1 MMENHYAKDR
11 QNGFAGF
18 SSSHCATWAQS
29 SQVAFAERADYEF
42 YLATLPEFTDVYG
55 VKVYAYCLMTNHV
68 HLLVVPEDIVGL
80 GGSMKRL
87 AERQTRYHNRLEG
100 RTGTL
105 WESRYKSSPVD
116 SDNYLPTCTRYIE
129 LNPVRARMVSAP
141 EAYAWSSCRSRLKRN
156 PQGGGRRHASH
167 VCFAWHTS
175 TYRSTQE

>member
-1 MMENHYAKDR
+1 MPRMGRTVLPDFPHHIVQRGHNR
-11 QNGFAGF
+11 Q
-18 SSSHCATWAQS
+18 
-29 SQVAFAERADYEF
+29 VVFAEKVDYES
-42 YLATLPEFTDVYG
+42 YLATLSEFKDVYG

-68 HLLVVPEDIVGL
+68 HLLVAPEDIAGL
-80 GGSMKRL
+80 GGLMKRL
-87 AERQTRYHNRLEG
+87 AGRQTRCHNRLEG